1 LSGVTRKTLDLKLG
15 TWSNAKFPAESD
27 ELRRVGLGAC
37 GRATHWQRGGHLFS
51 RLIKAMTTDD
61 VRSAIK
67 TRAAVEA
74 AVEAVAE

>member
-1 LSGVTRKTLDLKLG
+1 MSGVTPKMLDLKLG

-27 ELRRVGLGAC
+27 ELRRVG
-37 GRATHWQRGGHLFS
+37 RALADAQRIGKEADTYF
-51 RLIKAMTTDD
+51 RDLIKAMTTDD